1 MRATIPPTTTA
12 TRRLATRATLVTIA
26 LVLAASGSAGTVQL
40 DAAAMA
46 TEPSW
51 YLLEITG
58 ARPPC
63 QNVEAGTRCV
73 GTQPRIARFEMRD
86 GERIEFRGGAAVPP
100 AWTTF
105 NEFLVYAPAAA
116 GSTLSRSIELA
127 ATPLGARVIIEDG
140 TRQYLKSVPLN
151 RWEKLES
158 GALGGADFDRLW
170 VRVIPQ
176 AR

>member
-1 MRATIPPTTTA
+1 MTA
-12 TRRLATRATLVTIA
+12 TATWHEAIRTALLTLAL
-26 LVLAASGSAGTVQL
+26 LAAAAGSASTIQ
-40 DAAAMA
+40 
-46 TEPSW
+46 TESADNGNLPGW

-58 ARPPC
+58 TTPPC
-63 QNVEAGTRCV
+63 QNVAPGTRCV
-73 GTQPRIARFEMRD
+73 GTQPRTARFEMRD
-86 GERIEFRGGAAVPP
+86 GERIEFNGGTAVPP

-116 GSTLSRSIELA
+116 GSTLRRSIELA

-140 TRQYLKSVPLN
+140 TRQYLKSVRLN

-158 GALGGADFDRLW
+158 NALGGPDDERLW